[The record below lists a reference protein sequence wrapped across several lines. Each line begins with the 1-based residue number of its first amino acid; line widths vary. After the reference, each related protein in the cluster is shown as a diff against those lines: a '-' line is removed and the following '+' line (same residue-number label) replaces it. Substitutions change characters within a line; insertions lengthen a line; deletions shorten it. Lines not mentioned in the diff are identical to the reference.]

1 LSCSWLRDQINVP
14 TIPALAK
21 ARSSIDKVSAK
32 EVTLIITGGSR
43 VAENFAKAMMLGA
56 DAIAVSNFV

>member
-1 LSCSWLRDQINVP
+1 VP